1 MNQVIHRKELKAR
14 VHKKLD
20 KERITIGGRNQ
31 QSYKRQYH
39 LKITQ
44 YIINKVID
52 TFLDVILETI
62 SEGDT
67 VMIDGFVKI
76 APVLKEEKDMFN
88 PYDGKRYV
96 HPKYFQATAYVG
108 QMIKNACKDLSKRTF
123 GEQTA
128 ADENL
133 KVTLLP

>member
-1 MNQVIHRKELKAR
+1 MNQVIHRRELKAR

-20 KERITIGGRNQ
+20 KERITVGGRSQ

-39 LKITQ
+39 LKITK

-76 APVLKEEKDMFN
+76 VPVLKEERVMFN
-88 PYDGKRYV
+88 PYDEKRYV
-96 HPKYFQATAYVG
+96 HPKYFQANAYVG
-108 QMIKNACKDLSKRTF
+108 KIIKKACKDLSERTF
-123 GEQTA
+123 GEQSA
-128 ADENL
+128 AEEN
-133 KVTLLP
+133 